1 MSTHLFSARDMT
13 CTVPSQ
19 DGEKT
24 IFQGLSF
31 DIDAGEIVDLVGPS
45 GAGKSSL
52 LTAFAR
58 LNPHAGGTM
67 FLDGRPST
75 EFTPQ
80 QWRCRVAYLPQKPVL
95 IGDNVAEVIRLPWTL
110 AIRNE
115 QDDSSSDTNHPAD
128 PQAHARTRGKRH
140 RSGIWGAVHNG
151 VDMLPD
157 DKIRATLDAIG
168 CEDIDLGRAPHDLSG
183 GQAARVSLARTLLT
197 DPKLLLADEV
207 DAGLDDDNAAK
218 VAAILSDAAQRGMAV
233 IRIRHRPPD
242 GVATRTVTLDE
253 GGLR

>member
-1 MSTHLFSARDMT
+1 MSTYLFSARDMT
-13 CTVPSQ
+13 CTIPSQ
-19 DGEKT
+19 DGERT

-58 LNPHAGGTM
+58 LNPHADGTM
-67 FLDGRPST
+67 FLDGRPAT
-75 EFTPQ
+75 EFSPQ
-80 QWRCRVAYLPQKPVL
+80 QWRRRVAYLPQKPVL
-95 IGDNVAEVIRLPWTL
+95 IGENVAQVIRLPWTL
-110 AIRNE
+110 AIRNDDDAE
-115 QDDSSSDTNHPAD
+115 QDANRLSDRRL
-128 PQAHARTRGKRH
+128 QAHGKRR
-140 RSGIWGAVHNG
+140 RSGIWGTAHNG

-157 DKIRATLDAIG
+157 AKIRATLDAMG
-168 CEDIDLGRAPHDLSG
+168 CDDIDLARAPHDLSG

-197 DPKLLLADEV
+197 DPSLLLADEV
-207 DAGLDDDNAAK
+207 DAGLDDANAAK
-218 VAAILSDAAQRGMAV
+218 VAAILHDAAARGMAV